1 MKISAEMFE
10 AITASIR
17 GEARHE
23 KRKSP
28 RVGLS
33 GKMTIVALAPAKDR
47 KPTLV
52 PVRDLSATGI
62 GILHNE
68 DLQAGQQFN
77 LMLESEKK
85 EKARSIVC
93 TVRWSQPAGPDMYS
107 IGASFEMPAPKKGS
121 PNPKR

>member
-33 GKMTIVALAPAKDR
+33 GKMTIMPLPPAKNC
-47 KPTLV
+47 KPVLV

-62 GILHNE
+62 GILHSE
-68 DLQAGQQFN
+68 DLQMGQQFN
-77 LMLESEKK
+77 LVLKSERTAKT
-85 EKARSIVC
+85 RVILC
-93 TVRWSQPAGPDMYS
+93 TVRWSLLAGPDMYS
-107 IGASFEMPAPKKGS
+107 IGASFEPPAPATGETKG
-121 PNPKR
+121 KI